1 MLVLLQMTYT
11 FFAMY
16 TVRLLDKMNSET
28 KARLGE
34 CSDKMCLLLGILHL
48 VRAQTRTSTN

>member
-1 MLVLLQMTYT
+1 MLVLLQMIDT
-11 FFAMY
+11 FFTMY
-16 TVRLLDKMNSET
+16 TVRLFDKMNSET